1 MASISRICH
10 TVSNLY
16 DRVRGDKEDFIDE
29 NEFENKVNDLHT
41 IGFMEVHIMDDINIY
56 SARPNLRWA
65 DFVHIDDS
73 IKKSIL
79 LNLIENP
86 TTTLSKLMETVTKNY
101 GLRHECAAQLDA
113 ILEWYTKQKKI
124 FDEVK

>member
-1 MASISRICH
+1 MKSLFAVFL
-10 TVSNLY
+10 TVLLLLGSGCSSTVPIKQTFPSLP
-16 DRVRGDKEDFIDE
+16 DELIKSCKPLELID
-29 NEFENKVNDLHT
+29 N
-41 IGFMEVHIMDDINIY
+41 
-56 SARPNLRWA
+56 S
-65 DFVHIDDS
+65 
-73 IKKSIL
+73 
-79 LNLIENP
+79 